1 MRAWRVARTL
11 LLAGTGFYVIS
22 GCVLYASQDA
32 ILFPRKYTNPRPG
45 ATPPMGTELVTVTLS
60 DGAIVEGW
68 FKPGAREGGAP
79 GPAVLF
85 CHGNAELI
93 DDNLGMIREYTRRGL
108 SVMLMEYPGYGRSGG
123 APSQASITE
132 AGLAF
137 FDVLA
142 SRPEVDPARIVV
154 HGRSLGGGAAA
165 QVFKQR
171 PAAAMIVES
180 TFTSVSSM
188 ARKYAMPSVLVKH
201 PFRTDEVI
209 RGDPRPLLIFHG
221 TQDEIIPV
229 AHGRRLAEIRPDA
242 MYIETPG
249 DHNGYPPD
257 PEAYWRK
264 IDEFLRGSG
273 LLGV

>member
-1 MRAWRVARTL
+1 M
-11 LLAGTGFYVIS
+11 LLAGSGYYLIA
-22 GCVLYASQDA
+22 GCVLFTSQDS
-32 ILFPRKYTNPRPG
+32 ILFPRQYTNPRPG
-45 ATPPMGTELVTVTLS
+45 TTPPAGTEQLTVTLG
-60 DGAIVEGW
+60 DGAKVEGW
-68 FKPGAREGGAP
+68 FTPGAGDVP

-93 DDNLGMIREYTRRGL
+93 DDNLGVIREYTRRGV
-108 SVMLMEYPGYGRSGG
+108 SVLLMEYPGYGRSGG
-123 APSQASITE
+123 TPSQASITE

-142 SRPEVDPARIVV
+142 ARPEVDPARIFV

-165 QVFKQR
+165 QIFKQR

-180 TFTSVSSM
+180 TFSSVSSM

-209 RGDPRPLLIFHG
+209 RGDTRPLLIFHG

-242 MYIETPG
+242 MYVETPG

-264 IDEFLRGSG
+264 IDEFLRKSG
-273 LLGV
+273 LLGG